1 MIQFRLI
8 HTMVRN
14 LHCHE
19 LPAGESTQDTLNYS
33 PIFDPS
39 RPREFA
45 VLFELKVPLASAS
58 QLDLDF
64 LAIFETLEDITEEF
78 RLSHFP
84 RINAPAVAY
93 PYIRAFVSQFAVLA
107 GFDPCTLPIRNFTL
121 GSPPATVAPAQLTDK
136 P

>member
-8 HTMVRN
+8 NTLVRN

-19 LPAGESTQDTLNYS
+19 LPVGEVTQDTLNYS
-33 PIFDPS
+33 PIFNPS

-58 QLDLDF
+58 QLELDF
-64 LAIFETLEDITEEF
+64 LAIFATIEDITEEF
-78 RLSHFP
+78 RQSHFP

-107 GFDPCTLPIRNFTL
+107 GFDPITLPIRNFTL
-121 GSPPATVAPAQLTDK
+121 NTPSVVAAPALTDK

>member
-1 MIQFRLI
+1 MLQFRLI
-8 HTMVRN
+8 QTLVRN

-19 LPAGESTQDTLNYS
+19 LPAGSEMIDTLNYS
-33 PIFDPS
+33 PLFDAQ

-45 VLFELKVPLASAS
+45 VLFELKVPLAATS
-58 QLDLDF
+58 QLELDF
-64 LAIFETLEDITEEF
+64 VGIFETTEDITEEF
-78 RLSHFP
+78 RQSHFP

-121 GSPPATVAPAQLTDK
+121 GAPPVTATPAQLTDK